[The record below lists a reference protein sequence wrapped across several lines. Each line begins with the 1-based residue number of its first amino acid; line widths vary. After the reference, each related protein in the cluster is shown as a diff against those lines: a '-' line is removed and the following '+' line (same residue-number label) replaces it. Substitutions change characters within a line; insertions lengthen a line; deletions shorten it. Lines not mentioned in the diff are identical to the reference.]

1 MRRLLTAVIF
11 ASGII
16 LTLIIPIAY
25 AQTAESKCTAQMAKS
40 LNIRG
45 LRLGMT
51 TEELLA
57 LFPGASDRQD
67 VKSNL
72 ASANEYPNFGV
83 VRLSFIRGDESRS
96 LNQERFTGISNVNV
110 VLFDGR
116 IVELSIT
123 YLRFE
128 EGGASWDNFDQWIT
142 KLNETLKL
150 PESRY
155 WIGNHLM
162 CEGIQI
168 WASPGSLRLFD
179 RAYIMV
185 FRDREIEYRDK
196 RRREFKP

>member
-1 MRRLLTAVIF
+1 MRRLLTAAIL

-16 LTLIIPIAY
+16 LTLIVPTSY

-45 LRLGMT
+45 LQLGMT

-72 ASANEYPNFGV
+72 ARADGYPNFGGV
-83 VRLSFIRGDESRS
+83 SLSFGRDDQWRS
-96 LNQERFTGISNVNV
+96 LNQERFTGISSIGVT
-110 VLFDGR
+110 LFDGQL
-116 IVELSIT
+116 V
-123 YLRFE
+123 RFSVGYIGFE
-128 EGGASWDNFDQWIT
+128 QGGASWDNFDQWIT

-155 WIGNHLM
+155 WIGERLM
-162 CEGIQI
+162 CEGIEI
-168 WASPGSLRLFD
+168 SASPGSLRLYDLAYLMVVKD
-179 RAYIMV
+179 RDIE
-185 FRDREIEYRDK
+185 FREK